1 MPSRVVAFSV
11 FVIVLLLAAARFAAL
26 VSVAVAQLLRYRGR
40 AWDDDGW
47 SSV

>member
-1 MPSRVVAFSV
+1 MYRRALHFAV
-11 FVIVLLLAAARFAAL
+11 FVIVLLLAAARFTAEL
-26 VSVAVAQLLRYRGR
+26 LVAVDRLLRYRDR